1 VVHRL
6 IDLRY
11 VSVMKTIRYIFWAVV
26 GLCLIL
32 IGLANRDIVTVRAM
46 PQAMAELLGIS
57 PDMQLPLF
65 IVIFIGVGVGLM
77 IGFLWEWVREHRIR
91 ADARGKSREVET
103 LRREVDQL
111 RGAAAGAKSDDDV
124 LALLEKTG

>member
-1 VVHRL
+1 
-6 IDLRY
+6 
-11 VSVMKTIRYIFWAVV
+11 MKTIRYAFWAIV

-32 IGLANRDIVTVRAM
+32 VGLANRDFVTVRAM
-46 PQAMAELLGIS
+46 PEALSDLLGLS
-57 PDMQLPLF
+57 PDVELPLF
-65 IVIFIGVGVGLM
+65 VVIFIGVGAGLM
-77 IGFLWEWVREHRIR
+77 IGFLWEWVREHRMR
-91 ADARGKSREVET
+91 ADARGKAREVET

>member
-1 VVHRL
+1 
-6 IDLRY
+6 
-11 VSVMKTIRYIFWAVV
+11 MKTIRYAFWAIV

-32 IGLANRDIVTVRAM
+32 VGLANRGVVTVRAM
-46 PQAMAELLGIS
+46 PEPMADLLGLS
-57 PDMQLPLF
+57 PDVSLPLF
-65 IVIFIGVGVGLM
+65 VVIFLGVGAGLL
-77 IGFLWEWVREHRIR
+77 IGFLWEWVREYRIR
-91 ADARGKSREVET
+91 ADARSKAREVDA

>member
-1 VVHRL
+1 
-6 IDLRY
+6 
-11 VSVMKTIRYIFWAVV
+11 MKTIRYAFWSIV

-32 IGLANRDIVTVRAM
+32 IGLANRDVVTVRAM
-46 PQAMAELLGIS
+46 PEALGELLGIS

-65 IVIFIGVGVGLM
+65 VVIFIGVGVGLM
-77 IGFLWEWVREHRIR
+77 IGFLWEWVRERRIR
-91 ADARGKSREVET
+91 SDARGKTREVEA